1 MIQFDITNNKKVV
14 IVKINNQEIINEQ
27 IRKCSTLEDLLRLI
41 NNESDIHSAF
51 ICYDSIFELADI
63 SNNLSLVAKIIVNN
77 KDISNKTVKDIW
89 SNREMSIYGGELT
102 YYKIKGCGM
111 K

>member
-1 MIQFDITNNKKVV
+1 MKSNNH
-14 IVKINNQEIINEQ
+14 EIINKQ
-27 IRKCSTLEDLLRLI
+27 IRKGSTLEDLLRFI
-41 NNESDIHSAF
+41 NNESNIHSAF
-51 ICYDSIFELADI
+51 ICYDSMFELSDI